1 VAAYAQSLQHVFLF
15 AVPIALVALLLA
27 LFLPQVAMRGVGT
40 AEGVGDG
47 FAVPEG
53 SDNEHQLANVVGQVL
68 RRDNRSSLAGI
79 LAASGSALDIATAW
93 GVVGVFVRR
102 AAFGVPT
109 READVEARIGVPPG
123 VLRPFYRDIV
133 SAGYLTQADDGTLE
147 LTGRGQAEAD
157 KLVAAWKAWL
167 MGELRDWLAV
177 HEVSPAQAAEVEAAL
192 GRITLRLIR
201 EAEAE
206 AGRTPAV
213 TAARADLAASA
224 GSGASGEHP

>member
-1 VAAYAQSLQHVFLF
+1 
-15 AVPIALVALLLA
+15 
-27 LFLPQVAMRGVGT
+27 
-40 AEGVGDG
+40 
-47 FAVPEG
+47 
-53 SDNEHQLANVVGQVL
+53 
-68 RRDNRSSLAGI
+68 
-79 LAASGSALDIATAW
+79 
-93 GVVGVFVRR
+93 
-102 AAFGVPT
+102 VPT

-206 AGRTPAV
+206 AGRAPAV
-213 TAARADLAASA
+213 AAVAASA
-224 GSGASGEHP
+224 GSAALRWPARPLGT